1 MIDLQAQPKR
11 RRIRKHNSKKKFKNP
26 SNIPVEQAELEKQQ
40 SILQEKLQP
49 HSHSHTDGPT
59 ISKNKKRKLKKKQQ
73 IKRKKA
79 AGLLTGVSGVNFM
92 YQPEET
98 SSEQGDVRV
107 SDGED
112 GADGEGGGPDAEEEG
127 ATDAGKE
134 DVKST
139 NEKADGILNFLKST
153 QEIYF
158 YDGMFF
164 PVVLL
169 NNGIYFF
176 GKLSKCKILK
186 CLKYKTLKI
195 FSIQNKSL
203 VLRQKSKYL
212 NSSHQR
218 SGLAPALGSPGE
230 TASPLEVWVRTRVGS
245 SSSFL

>member
-1 MIDLQAQPKR
+1 M
-11 RRIRKHNSKKKFKNP
+11 
-26 SNIPVEQAELEKQQ
+26 
-40 SILQEKLQP
+40 QEKLQP

-79 AGLLTGVSGVNFM
+79 AGLLTGVSGINFM

-127 ATDAGKE
+127 ATDTGKE

-139 NEKADGILNFLKST
+139 NEKADDILNFLKST

-158 YDGMFF
+158 YDGMFL

-176 GKLSKCKILK
+176 GKLSKYKIFK

-218 SGLAPALGSPGE
+218 SGLAPCSRLTRGNSPPIRG
-230 TASPLEVWVRTRVGS
+230 VGPNEGGLIILIS
-245 SSSFL
+245 LRSNFRIWCYSQLYV